1 MTFYTRSVAFSLLL
15 AFIVSPQASGQNR
28 TDDKIVW
35 SKVITLSE
43 ALIGEGG
50 LVDAKG
56 AEGKLDALIDLH
68 VAFCDEM
75 TGKRTSSQRVMAV
88 KEGVRLFL
96 KTAGK
101 RYKGDKRK
109 SILRILRDLATNRAV
124 FIEIL
129 TSNSPS
135 VVIEQ
140 RMLAYLERNQ
150 GMSYKEP
157 VPIPKQVSVIQSDIP
172 LQIIK
177 DGIRLVSDSGTYGH
191 YNKAVDAG
199 EVITLNIPLKN
210 VSNSPFRSTSG
221 FLQTKDKYVRIGNS
235 EVLYTER
242 SEVDGQTV
250 TFAPGKSI
258 TPRQHFIFT
267 LSPNCPD
274 GHKIDFTLLAWDSD
288 RGKHKIPLTVTVY
301 HVGPLD
307 FGSLKID
314 DDIPGPSNGNDN
326 DVMEPGETIEYVLS
340 LQNRGSVL
348 VTDISASL
356 FTSSPMVKFQPRGDS
371 LKYKK
376 VEAKMERPISSSF
389 VFVLGQNNP
398 QTYSQQIEKMIKEKE
413 AETDTTNLPRIHFR
427 ILMRGIARGHNY
439 SWIQQGTHDVGVTDS
454 FYEYILTSAQKEI
467 DSNALKVARV
477 LSHAMIEYRV
487 NNSDKAT
494 TLLEKAQ
501 RFGKPAVANEKLR
514 AISKQKTWNMRQI
527 MLLLRQG
534 GDINAIP
541 GVLVFAVRFGY
552 VDELS
557 YLVEKGAK
565 INAGDPKPLWWAM
578 TKTQKNKLKTV
589 AKLLELGANPSGR
602 FKTNTDTLGKTW
614 YGTTPLCEAVDQGPD
629 MVQLLLQYKAN
640 PNEAK
645 FQRKNELTSRGPKES
660 WEYQTPMAMATS
672 GMRRA
677 KGDDVD
683 KYRRIIRLLKDAGAK

>member
-1 MTFYTRSVAFSLLL
+1 MAFYTRLAAFSLTL
-15 AFIVSPQASGQNR
+15 AFIISPQASGQSR
-28 TDDKIVW
+28 TDDKTVW
-35 SKVITLSE
+35 DKVIKLSE

-50 LVDAKG
+50 LIDAKG
-56 AEGKLDALIDLH
+56 AEGKLDALVDLH

-88 KEGVRLFL
+88 KQGVRLFL
-96 KTAGK
+96 KTAGE
-101 RYKGDKRK
+101 RYKGNKRK
-109 SILRILRDLATNRAV
+109 AILRILRDLATNRAV

-135 VVIEQ
+135 AVIEQ

-157 VPIPKQVSVIQSDIP
+157 VPIPKQVSVIQSDAP

-191 YNKAVDAG
+191 YNKAIDAG

-210 VSNSPFRSTSG
+210 VSKSPFRSTSG
-221 FLQTKDKYVRIGNS
+221 FLQTTDKYVRIGNS

-258 TPRQHFIFT
+258 TPGQHFIFT

-274 GHKIDFTLLAWDSD
+274 GHKINFTLLAWDSD

-376 VEAKMERPISSSF
+376 VEPKMERPISSSF
-389 VFVLGQNNP
+389 VFTLAKP
-398 QTYSQQIEKMIKEKE
+398 DPKMYSQIIERMIRKQGVRSPD
-413 AETDTTNLPRIHFR
+413 ADFR
-427 ILMRGIARGHNY
+427 VLIKGTSRNHTY
-439 SWIQQGTHDVGVTDS
+439 SWIQQNKHSIGVSDL
-454 FYEYILTSAQKEI
+454 FYRYALAAAQKKI
-467 DSNALKVARV
+467 DNTNSSDAIAL
-477 LSHAMIEYRV
+477 LSHSFIKYRCVSDNKAMDILVAARKHHQGDLTKRKLLSQIPVWTIYDRATQKGSGLGFISAIGPLTKAIRIEHLDGQLRTHTVKIAMEVKHPGRRRTAAYVYGNQRDWWREDFEEFCPVSLSIECEGVVKKEGIGRV
-487 NNSDKAT
+487 
-494 TLLEKAQ
+494 TLKTY
-501 RFGKPAVANEKLR
+501 
-514 AISKQKTWNMRQI
+514 AIKKI
-527 MLLLRQG
+527 QG
-534 GDINAIP
+534 GRGRPRTGVSASEINLE
-541 GVLVFAVRFGY
+541 GSRY
-552 VDELS
+552 VD
-557 YLVEKGAK
+557 
-565 INAGDPKPLWWAM
+565 AGPL
-578 TKTQKNKLKTV
+578 
-589 AKLLELGANPSGR
+589 R
-602 FKTNTDTLGKTW
+602 FVYN
-614 YGTTPLCEAVDQGPD
+614 
-629 MVQLLLQYKAN
+629 
-640 PNEAK
+640 
-645 FQRKNELTSRGPKES
+645 
-660 WEYQTPMAMATS
+660 
-672 GMRRA
+672 A
-677 KGDDVD
+677 KGEYLKIDVYRLGSSESLSMWAAADDAA
-683 KYRRIIRLLKDAGAK
+683 RRSSI